1 MPSGEDRLG
10 FAGRRLTM
18 MRAFGVRL
26 QELRTKAGLSQD
38 ELAER
43 CRLRVSAIKK
53 AEDGQTDPRLS
64 VIEALAKGLDV
75 SPTSLIKNLTREG
88 TRHD

>member
-1 MPSGEDRLG
+1 
-10 FAGRRLTM
+10 M

-43 CRLRVSAIKK
+43 CGLKVSVITK
-53 AEDGQTDPRLS
+53 AEDGRTDPRLS
-64 VIEALAKGLDV
+64 IVEALAKGLGI
-75 SPTSLIKNLTREG
+75 SPTSLIKNLTG
-88 TRHD
+88 GDKP